1 MILDNTKYCVTMSY
15 GGKKMKPTLTV
26 RLPED
31 MRSTLQEI
39 SNAEQKPA
47 SEIVRES
54 IRRYISVYQF
64 RRLSNKVLPFA
75 EARGLLT
82 DEDVFKALK

>member
-1 MILDNTKYCVTMSY
+1 
-15 GGKKMKPTLTV
+15 MKPTLTI

-75 EARGLLT
+75 EAQGLLT
-82 DEDVFKALK
+82 DEEVFKALK